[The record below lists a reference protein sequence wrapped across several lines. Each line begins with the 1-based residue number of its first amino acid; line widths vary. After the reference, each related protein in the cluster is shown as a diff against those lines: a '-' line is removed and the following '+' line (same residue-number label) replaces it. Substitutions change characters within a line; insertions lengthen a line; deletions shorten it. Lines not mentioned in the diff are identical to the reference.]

1 MAHSRSVYDELK
13 RQLWE
18 QDSFPTR
25 FIWPHSRESG
35 FVSHAHVYG
44 TSPHVQSNPSAAPAA
59 VLFAVAI
66 PSAPVRRP
74 HRNSLPS
81 MHFPKCPPA
90 FCEQSVVVSIRDG
103 DIELMPQGVPSTHT
117 GGPARNSIP
126 IHEATHT
133 HTYVA
138 GMTTPAVSS
147 RTLLPWQPES
157 SLPLLSVHGHLE
169 GGRHAVRRPL

>member
-66 PSAPVRRP
+66 PSALVRRP

-117 GGPARNSIP
+117 GDRNSIP

-133 HTYVA
+133 HLCRRDDHPGCQFANTTSLAAGVVA
-138 GMTTPAVSS
+138 SPPL
-147 RTLLPWQPES
+147 RPWPS
-157 SLPLLSVHGHLE
+157 
-169 GGRHAVRRPL
+169 